1 MSAGAN
7 RKHFLE
13 PRKSESQ
20 LDYIWIITKRYV
32 WAKEPLTCESKRLF
46 WLLFHSPRKERLCS
60 RAGKRFLWRQ
70 YFSSNYNS
78 GTRVACEKRRV
89 FRLFFHGEW
98 VKSRQRRL
106 ISQDNDK
113 QSESLFL
120 ETSLL
125 FSGSPSKWS
134 CSWRN
139 FFVRT
144 EKRSTHQLPDSEG
157 PLLTGWKRFPKK
169 TTGKRTG
176 YDCYMAL
183 IFTET
188 GSEI

>member
-13 PRKSESQ
+13 PHKSESQ
-20 LDYIWIITKRYV
+20 LDYIWIITKRLSQRAV
-32 WAKEPLTCESKRLF
+32 NLREQTTF

-70 YFSSNYNS
+70 YFSTNYNS
-78 GTRVACEKRRV
+78 GTRVACEKRRL

-120 ETSLL
+120 ETSL
-125 FSGSPSKWS
+125 FSGSPPKWS

-139 FFVRT
+139 FLVWT
-144 EKRSTHQLPDSEG
+144 EERPTHQLPDSEG
-157 PLLTGWKRFPKK
+157 QLPTGWKRFPKK
-169 TTGKRTG
+169 KKQQ
-176 YDCYMAL
+176 
-183 IFTET
+183 E
-188 GSEI
+188 

>member
-1 MSAGAN
+1 MN
-7 RKHFLE
+7 NNKTFE
-13 PRKSESQ
+13 PKSQ
-20 LDYIWIITKRYV
+20 R
-32 WAKEPLTCESKRLF
+32 TCESKRLF

-70 YFSSNYNS
+70 YFSTNYNS
-78 GTRVACEKRRV
+78 GTRVACEKRRL

-120 ETSLL
+120 ETSL
-125 FSGSPSKWS
+125 FSGSPPKWS

-139 FFVRT
+139 FLVWT
-144 EKRSTHQLPDSEG
+144 EERPTHQLPDSEG
-157 PLLTGWKRFPKK
+157 QLPTGWKRFPKK
-169 TTGKRTG
+169 KKTTGIRTG
-176 YDCYMAL
+176 CDCYMAL